1 MNKNKE
7 GGVAL
12 VTGASRGIGRATAVL
27 LAKAGMRVVATARS
41 EDNLKSL
48 RSEIEG
54 AGGTV
59 TIAPGDATCQADV
72 ERVVATAMNAYGRI
86 DVLVN
91 NAGIGIL
98 GRLVDTPIEDFDRQ
112 VAANLRSVFLYS
124 RLTVPH
130 LIAGGGGNLVNIASI
145 SGLKGFAGASTYVAT
160 KFAVIGLSRSLDIEL
175 GPLGVKVTAICP
187 AGVDTD
193 WAIGTGLKREDV
205 AKVDRLRPETIAEAV
220 LYAISQPAN
229 ARVTELVIYPMSE
242 GGHQ

>member
-41 EDNLKSL
+41 EDDLKSL
-48 RSEIEG
+48 RGEIEG

-59 TIAPGDATCQADV
+59 TIAPGDATCQSDV

-98 GRLVDTPIEDFDRQ
+98 GRLVDTPVEDFDRQ

-220 LYAISQPAN
+220 LYAIAQPAN

>member
-1 MNKNKE
+1 MSKITDR
-7 GGVAL
+7 VAV
-12 VTGASRGIGRATAVL
+12 VTGASRGVGRATAIL
-27 LAKAGMRVVATARS
+27 LAKAGARVVATARS

-48 RSEIEG
+48 RSEIESASG
-54 AGGTV
+54 VV
-59 TIAPGDATCQADV
+59 TIVPGDATCITDV
-72 ERVVATAMNAYGRI
+72 ERVVATAINIYGQI
-86 DVLVN
+86 NILVN

-98 GRLVDTPIEDFDRQ
+98 GRLVDTSLEDFDRQ

-130 LIAGGGGNLVNIASI
+130 LIAAGGGNLVNIASI

-160 KFAVIGLSRSLDIEL
+160 KFAAIGFSRSLDIEL
-175 GPLGVKVTAICP
+175 GPLGIKVTAICP

-193 WAIGTGLKREDV
+193 WAIGTGLTREDV
-205 AKVDRLRPETIAEAV
+205 AKVDRLRPETIADAV

-229 ARVTELVIYPMSE
+229 ARITELVVYPMSE

>member
-1 MNKNKE
+1 MSKITDR
-7 GGVAL
+7 VAV
-12 VTGASRGIGRATAVL
+12 VTGASRGIGRATAIL
-27 LAKAGMRVVATARS
+27 LAKAGARVVATARS

-48 RSEIEG
+48 RSEIESASG
-54 AGGTV
+54 VV
-59 TIAPGDATCQADV
+59 TIVPGDATCITDV
-72 ERVVATAMNAYGRI
+72 ERVVATAINIYGQI
-86 DVLVN
+86 NILVN

-98 GRLVDTPIEDFDRQ
+98 GRLVDTSLEDFDRQ

-130 LIAGGGGNLVNIASI
+130 LIAAGGGNLVNIASI

-160 KFAVIGLSRSLDIEL
+160 KFAAIGFSRSLDIEL
-175 GPLGVKVTAICP
+175 GPLGIKVTAICP

-193 WAIGTGLKREDV
+193 WAIGTGLTREDV
-205 AKVDRLRPETIAEAV
+205 AKVDRLRPETIADAV

-229 ARVTELVIYPMSE
+229 ARITELVVYPMSE